1 MMPKVSIIVPVYN
14 AEKVLRRCLDSILN
28 QSYKDFELIV
38 INDGSKDKSIKIINE
53 YKEKDNRVKV
63 IDNKNNGVSETRN
76 IGIKASVGEYIQ
88 FIDSDDY
95 IEPYMIEETLI
106 KIEENKADSIITG
119 LFLDIE
125 SNTEIK
131 SSKQTF
137 EKKIEEGKKNIAI
150 GVMERLNGT
159 YINSPVNKIYK
170 RSIIVDNNIYMDK
183 RIDLGEDLLLNLE
196 YFKHCKKVIFD
207 DKCYYHYCMQVED
220 NLTFKYRSDKLE
232 LMYLIYCKCNEYFNT
247 CNIDNKMLMNLN
259 NIFIKWMYSC
269 FIDLHNNDCKLSIKE
284 ELRYIKVSIE
294 RYNYIISRTGNM
306 ILMLRILKATLRY
319 SWSVWLL
326 SKIIYIIKVK
336 FRQILYR

>member
-14 AEKVLRRCLDSILN
+14 TEKVLKRCLDSILN

-38 INDGSKDKSIKIINE
+38 INDGSKDKSIEIINE

-76 IGIKASVGEYIQ
+76 IGIKAAVGEYIQ
-88 FIDSDDY
+88 FIDADDY

-106 KIEENKADSIITG
+106 KLEDNEADSIITG

-125 SNTEIK
+125 SNTGIK

-137 EKKIEEGKKNIAI
+137 RNQIEEGKKNIAI

-170 RSIIVDNNIYMDK
+170 KSIIVDNNIYMDK
-183 RIDLGEDLLLNLE
+183 TIDLGEDLLFNLE

-207 DKCYYHYCMQVED
+207 DKCYYHYCMQVEE

-247 CNIDNKMLMNLN
+247 CNIDSKMLMNLN

-269 FIDLHNNDCKLSIKE
+269 FIDLHNKNCKLSFNEK
-284 ELRYIKVSIE
+284 LTYIKK
-294 RYNYIISRTGNM
+294 SRN
-306 ILMLRILKATLRY
+306 KY
-319 SWSVWLL
+319 
-326 SKIIYIIKVK
+326 SKIIKNTCNMGLMLKVLKISLRHPLLVWIISKFIFIIKVK
-336 FRQILYR
+336 FRQILYK

>member
-119 LFLDIE
+119 LF
-125 SNTEIK
+125 
-131 SSKQTF
+131 
-137 EKKIEEGKKNIAI
+137 
-150 GVMERLNGT
+150 
-159 YINSPVNKIYK
+159 
-170 RSIIVDNNIYMDK
+170 
-183 RIDLGEDLLLNLE
+183 
-196 YFKHCKKVIFD
+196 
-207 DKCYYHYCMQVED
+207 
-220 NLTFKYRSDKLE
+220 
-232 LMYLIYCKCNEYFNT
+232 
-247 CNIDNKMLMNLN
+247 
-259 NIFIKWMYSC
+259 
-269 FIDLHNNDCKLSIKE
+269 
-284 ELRYIKVSIE
+284 
-294 RYNYIISRTGNM
+294 
-306 ILMLRILKATLRY
+306 
-319 SWSVWLL
+319 
-326 SKIIYIIKVK
+326 
-336 FRQILYR
+336 

>member
-137 EKKIEEGKKNIAI
+137 ERKIEEGKKNIAI

-183 RIDLGEDLLLNLE
+183 RIDLGEDLLFNLE

-269 FIDLHNNDCKLSIKE
+269 FIDLHNKNCKLSFNEK
-284 ELRYIKVSIE
+284 LKYIQQ
-294 RYNYIISRTGNM
+294 SRD
-306 ILMLRILKATLRY
+306 KY
-319 SWSVWLL
+319 
-326 SKIIYIIKVK
+326 SKIIKNTYNMGLMLKILKISLKHPLLVWVISKFIFIIKVK
-336 FRQILYR
+336 FRQILYK